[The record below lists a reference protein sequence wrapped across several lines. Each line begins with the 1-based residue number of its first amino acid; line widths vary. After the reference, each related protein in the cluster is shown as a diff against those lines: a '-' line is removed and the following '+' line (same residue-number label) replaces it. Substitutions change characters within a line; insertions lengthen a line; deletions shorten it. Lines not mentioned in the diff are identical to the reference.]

1 MITAQTHRIW
11 GRTEPIAKAYLCET
25 LLGWLS
31 FSHVHSFCNCNL
43 KHLVFFSTLSCFVF
57 AISGGIS
64 SLFVSL
70 KLSLTAFS
78 FSIVGFQNI
87 GGAKLLA
94 MAGGLVVGL
103 QGVLHL
109 SPTSEEDCTSNKP
122 TRRPENRLEC
132 YAVLSFSLREILLQ
146 FHGAAGEGHM

>member
-1 MITAQTHRIW
+1 MRWIRRAGELEWHGRATRIRIDGALGPVVGMITAQTHRIW

-31 FSHVHSFCNCNL
+31 FSRVHSFCNCNL

-70 KLSLTAFS
+70 KLSLKAFS
-78 FSIVGFQNI
+78 FSIVGFQKKSAAPNPWGWLRL
-87 GGAKLLA
+87 GGGI
-94 MAGGLVVGL
+94 AG
-103 QGVLHL
+103 
-109 SPTSEEDCTSNKP
+109 S
-122 TRRPENRLEC
+122 
-132 YAVLSFSLREILLQ
+132 
-146 FHGAAGEGHM
+146 AAPQPY